1 MKKQGQESG
10 VDGVSGPLGAYC
22 KRGELDETL
31 AKIRLRKKA
40 HIAID
45 LCRKGISVDKEWGLT
60 GSWVKRERNE
70 CGRAMGAAPVIFQTE
85 VRVRGVRS

>member
-22 KRGELDETL
+22 KRGDLDETL

-45 LCRKGISVDKEWGLT
+45 LCRKGISVDKE
-60 GSWVKRERNE
+60 
-70 CGRAMGAAPVIFQTE
+70 
-85 VRVRGVRS
+85 